1 VFDIAD
7 IIAGIT
13 SLFAQQGG
21 SNNNVYG
28 EKMFRF
34 ESNDKQVKKSD
45 FPAKKSLFS
54 QYWRCLV
61 IRDLRKS

>member
-21 SNNNVYG
+21 SNTNVYG

-34 ESNDKQVKKSD
+34 ESK
-45 FPAKKSLFS
+45 
-54 QYWRCLV
+54 
-61 IRDLRKS
+61 